1 MPLGPGPIIVVIVFL
16 VMIAIMPTWPY
27 SRRWGYRPT
36 MVLAL
41 IFMMIAVFVAIG
53 GFGPP

>member
-1 MPLGPGPIIVVIVFL
+1 MSLGPGPIIVVIVFL
-16 VMIAIMPTWPY
+16 VMIAMMPTWPY

-41 IFMMIAVFVAIG
+41 IFLMIAVFVAIG
-53 GFGPP
+53 GFGPA

>member
-16 VMIAIMPTWPY
+16 VMIAAMPTWPY

-41 IFMMIAVFVAIG
+41 IFLMIAVFVAIG
-53 GFGPP
+53 GFGPA